1 MTKQFASRGALLFAL
16 SAGTLVVLA
25 ASIRFGAIDFSVPAI
40 WHALASLFPGQPAP
54 TLDQRIFLEL
64 RLPRAVLCLL
74 VGASLGVGG
83 TLMQALFRNPIVE
96 PGLVGTSSGAAFGS
110 ALFFV
115 LGGALGLGTSLWSL
129 PFAACL
135 GGILS
140 TYLVFLLARS
150 REDGRASIVMLL
162 LTGLAVNALF
172 MSAIGFLSYI
182 ARDPQ
187 ARSITFWSLGTL
199 SGASWR
205 SVQVVAVSTIGG
217 TLVALRY
224 AKQLNAL
231 MIGEEEATY
240 LGVNVNRLKW
250 IILSVNVVIVAVA
263 TAFTGVISFVGLIV
277 PHILRMMRG
286 ADNGFLIVGSA
297 LTGAMLLSLADLI
310 ARLSLRPAELPIG
323 IVTSAVGV
331 PVFLFLLRHR
341 QYVF

>member
-1 MTKQFASRGALLFAL
+1 MNGRGGYRTLLVLLAT
-16 SAGTLVVLA
+16 AMLVVLA
-25 ASIRFGAIDFSVPAI
+25 ASIRFGAIDFSISDITTAFS
-40 WHALASLFPGQPAP
+40 SLLPGHSEA

-64 RLPRAVLCLL
+64 RLPRAILCML

-115 LGGALGLGTSLWSL
+115 IGGALNIESSLYSL
-129 PFAACL
+129 PIAACI
-135 GGILS
+135 GGVIA
-140 TYLVFLLARS
+140 TYLVFMLARS
-150 REDGRASIVMLL
+150 SEEGRSSVVMLL
-162 LTGLAVNALF
+162 LTGLAVNALM

-199 SGASWR
+199 SGASWTA
-205 SVQVVAVSTIGG
+205 VQVVAVSTIGG
-217 TLVALRY
+217 TALAATY

-231 MIGEEEATY
+231 MIGEEEAMY

-250 IILSVNVVIVAVA
+250 IILSINVVVVAVA

-286 ADNGFLIVGSA
+286 SDNRFLIVGSA
-297 LTGAMLLSLADLI
+297 LTGATLLSLADLI
-310 ARLSLRPAELPIG
+310 ARLVLRPAELPIG
-323 IVTSAVGV
+323 IVTSVVGV
-331 PVFLFLLRHR
+331 PVFLYLLRRR

>member
-1 MTKQFASRGALLFAL
+1 VTNQAGSRRAIILLLAL
-16 SAGTLVVLA
+16 STLLVLL
-25 ASIRFGAIDFSVPAI
+25 ASIRYGAIDFSI
-40 WHALASLFPGQPAP
+40 NEIGGALASLIPGKPEP
-54 TLDQRIFLEL
+54 TLEQRIFLEL
-64 RLPRAVLCLL
+64 RFPRALLCLL

-96 PGLVGTSSGAAFGS
+96 PGLVGTSSGAAFGA

-115 LGGALGLGTSLWSL
+115 LGGVLHIATSVWSL
-129 PFAACL
+129 PIAACV
-135 GGILS
+135 GGVVS

-150 REDGRASIVMLL
+150 REDGRSSIVMLL

-182 ARDPQ
+182 GRDPQ

-199 SGASWR
+199 SGASWKA
-205 SVQVVAVSTIGG
+205 VEMVAVSTIAG
-217 TLVALRY
+217 TAIALFY

-231 MIGEEEATY
+231 MFGEDEATY

-250 IILSVNVVIVAVA
+250 IILSVNVAIVAVA

-277 PHILRMMRG
+277 PHILRMLGG
-286 ADNGFLIVGSA
+286 ADNRFLIVSSA
-297 LTGAMLLSLADLI
+297 LTGATLLTLADLM
-310 ARLSLRPAELPIG
+310 ARLVVRPAELPIG

-331 PVFLFLLRHR
+331 PVFIFLLRRR
-341 QYVF
+341 QYIF

>member
-1 MTKQFASRGALLFAL
+1 MTKKRGTRRGLLFAL
-16 SAGTLVVLA
+16 AFAVLLALA
-25 ASIRFGAIDFSVPAI
+25 ASIRYGAMDFSLDDIAR
-40 WHALASLFPGQPAP
+40 ALASLLPGNPEP
-54 TLDQRIFLEL
+54 TLNQRIFLEL
-64 RLPRAVLCLL
+64 RLPRAALCLL

-110 ALFFV
+110 ALYFV
-115 LGGALGLGTSLWSL
+115 LGGVFHFGASLWSL
-129 PFAACL
+129 PLAACA
-135 GGILS
+135 GGVLS
-140 TYLVFLLARS
+140 TYLVFILARS
-150 REDGRASIVMLL
+150 KEDGKASVVTLL
-162 LTGLAVNALF
+162 LTGLAINALS
-172 MSAIGFLSYI
+172 MSGVGLLSYI

-205 SVQVVAVSTIGG
+205 AVAIVAVSTIGG
-217 TLVALRY
+217 TAIALRY

-286 ADNGFLIVGSA
+286 ADNRFLIIGSA
-297 LTGAMLLSLADLI
+297 LLGAALLSLADLV

-331 PVFLFLLRHR
+331 PVFLSLLRRR

>member
-1 MTKQFASRGALLFAL
+1 MTKQLGTRRALLFAL
-16 SAGTLVVLA
+16 TFGTLLVLA
-25 ASIRFGAIDFSVPAI
+25 ASIRYGAIDFSIPAI
-40 WHALASLFPGQPAP
+40 GRALVSLLPGQPEP

-64 RLPRAVLCLL
+64 RLPRAILCLL

-115 LGGALGLGTSLWSL
+115 LGGVLHLNANLWSL
-129 PFAACL
+129 PIAACI
-135 GGILS
+135 GGVIS

-150 REDGRASIVMLL
+150 REDGRASVVMLL

-205 SVQVVAVSTIGG
+205 AVQVVAVSTIGG
-217 TLVALRY
+217 MVIALRY

-240 LGVNVNRLKW
+240 LGVNVNRLRW
-250 IILSVNVVIVAVA
+250 IILSINVVIVAVA
-263 TAFTGVISFVGLIV
+263 TAFTGVISFVGLVV

-286 ADNGFLIVGSA
+286 ADNRFLIVGSA
-297 LTGAMLLSLADLI
+297 LAGAMLLSLADLI

-331 PVFLFLLRHR
+331 PVFLLLLRRR

>member
-1 MTKQFASRGALLFAL
+1 MTGRRGKRGALLPAL
-16 SAGTLVVLA
+16 ACAALVVLA
-25 ASIRFGAIDFSVPAI
+25 ASIRFGAIDFSVSAI
-40 WHALASLFPGQPAP
+40 LDALASLLPGGPEP
-54 TLDQRIFLEL
+54 TLNQRIFLEL

-83 TLMQALFRNPIVE
+83 ALMQALFRNPIVE

-115 LGGALGLGTSLWSL
+115 LGGLLGVGSSIWSL
-129 PFAACL
+129 PAAACL
-135 GGILS
+135 GGVLS

-150 REDGRASIVMLL
+150 REDGRASIVTLL

-172 MSAIGFLSYI
+172 MSAIGFLTYI

-205 SVQVVAVSTIGG
+205 AVEVVAVSTLAGIA
-217 TLVALRY
+217 VALRY
-224 AKQLNAL
+224 AKQLDAL

-250 IILSVNVVIVAVA
+250 VVLSVNVVIVAVA
-263 TAFTGVISFVGLIV
+263 TAFTGVISFVGLVV
-277 PHILRMMRG
+277 PHILRMLGG
-286 ADNGFLIVGSA
+286 AGNRYLIVGSA
-297 LTGAMLLSLADLI
+297 LAGATLLSLADLI

-331 PVFLFLLRHR
+331 PVFLLLLRRR

>member
-1 MTKQFASRGALLFAL
+1 MTKQLGGRGALLFAL
-16 SAGTLVVLA
+16 SVGTLLVLA

-40 WHALASLFPGQPAP
+40 WRALASLFPGQPAP

-115 LGGALGLGTSLWSL
+115 LGGALGIGTSIWSL
-129 PFAACL
+129 PVAACL
-135 GGILS
+135 GGIAS

-205 SVQVVAVSTIGG
+205 AVEVVAVSTVGG

-286 ADNGFLIVGSA
+286 ADNRFLIVGSA

>member
-1 MTKQFASRGALLFAL
+1 MLL
-16 SAGTLVVLA
+16 VLA
-25 ASIRFGAIDFSVPAI
+25 ASIRYGAIDFSIPAI
-40 WHALASLFPGQPAP
+40 WRALASLLPGHAEP

-64 RLPRAVLCLL
+64 RLPRAILCLL

-115 LGGALGLGTSLWSL
+115 LGGLFNIGASLWSL
-129 PFAACL
+129 PIAACI
-135 GGILS
+135 GGVIS
-140 TYLVFLLARS
+140 TYLVFILARS
-150 REDGRASIVMLL
+150 REDGRASIVMML

-199 SGASWR
+199 SGANWR
-205 SVQVVAVSTIGG
+205 AVEVVAVSTIAG
-217 TLVALRY
+217 TIIALRY

-250 IILSVNVVIVAVA
+250 IILSINVVIVAVA
-263 TAFTGVISFVGLIV
+263 TAFTGVISFVGLVV
-277 PHILRMMRG
+277 PHILRMMGG
-286 ADNGFLIVGSA
+286 ADNRFLIIGSA
-297 LTGAMLLSLADLI
+297 LTGATLLSLADLI

-331 PVFLFLLRHR
+331 PVFILLLRRR

>member
-1 MTKQFASRGALLFAL
+1 MTKQHGTQRALLLILTF
-16 SAGTLVVLA
+16 GTLLVLA
-25 ASIRFGAIDFSVPAI
+25 ASIRYGAIDFSVSDI
-40 WHALASLFPGQPAP
+40 GRALVSLLPGHPEP

-64 RLPRAVLCLL
+64 RMPRAILCLL

-115 LGGALGLGTSLWSL
+115 LGGVLHLSASLWTL
-129 PFAACL
+129 PLAACI
-135 GGILS
+135 GSVIS

-199 SGASWR
+199 SGASWNA
-205 SVQVVAVSTIGG
+205 VKIVAISTIGG
-217 TLVALRY
+217 TVLALRY

-250 IILSVNVVIVAVA
+250 IILSINVVIVAVA
-263 TAFTGVISFVGLIV
+263 TSFTGVISFVGLIV

-286 ADNGFLIVGSA
+286 ADNRFLIVGSA
-297 LTGAMLLSLADLI
+297 LVGAMLLSLADLI

-331 PVFLFLLRHR
+331 PVFLSLLRRR

>member
-1 MTKQFASRGALLFAL
+1 MTKQSGTRRTLLIALAFAVLL
-16 SAGTLVVLA
+16 VLA
-25 ASIRFGAIDFSVPAI
+25 ASIRYGALDFSI
-40 WHALASLFPGQPAP
+40 SDISRALASLLPGQPEP

-64 RLPRAVLCLL
+64 RLPRALLCLL

-115 LGGALGLGTSLWSL
+115 LGGLLHLSASIWTL
-129 PFAACL
+129 PLAACL
-135 GGILS
+135 GGIVS

-150 REDGRASIVMLL
+150 REEGRASIVMLL
-162 LTGLAVNALF
+162 LTGLAINAIF

-199 SGASWR
+199 SGANWKA
-205 SVQVVAVSTIGG
+205 VQVVAVSTIGG
-217 TLVALRY
+217 SLMALRY

-250 IILSVNVVIVAVA
+250 IILSINVVIVAVA

-277 PHILRMMRG
+277 PHILRMMGG
-286 ADNGFLIVGSA
+286 ADNRFLITGSA
-297 LTGAMLLSLADLI
+297 LMGAILVSLADLV

-331 PVFLFLLRHR
+331 PVFILLLRRR

>member
-1 MTKQFASRGALLFAL
+1 MTEQRGTRRTLLILLALAALF
-16 SAGTLVVLA
+16 VLA
-25 ASIRFGAIDFSVPAI
+25 ASIRYGAMDFSIADI
-40 WHALASLFPGQPAP
+40 SRAFATLLPGHPEP
-54 TLDQRIFLEL
+54 SLDQRIFLEL
-64 RLPRAVLCLL
+64 RLPRALLCLL

-115 LGGALGLGTSLWSL
+115 LGGVLHLSASVWTL
-129 PFAACL
+129 PVAACL
-135 GGILS
+135 GGVVS
-140 TYLVFLLARS
+140 TYIVFLLARS
-150 REDGRASIVMLL
+150 SEDGRASVVMLL

-199 SGASWR
+199 SGANWKA
-205 SVQVVAVSTIGG
+205 VQIVAVSTIGG
-217 TLVALRY
+217 SFTALRY
-224 AKQLNAL
+224 SKQLNAL

-250 IILSVNVVIVAVA
+250 IILSINVVIVAVA

-277 PHILRMMRG
+277 PHILRMMGG
-286 ADNGFLIVGSA
+286 ADNRYLILGSA
-297 LTGAMLLSLADLI
+297 LLGATLLSLADLV

-331 PVFLFLLRHR
+331 PVFLSLLRR
-341 QYVF
+341 RRYVF

>member
-1 MTKQFASRGALLFAL
+1 LTFA
-16 SAGTLVVLA
+16 TLVVLA
-25 ASIRFGAIDFSVPAI
+25 ASIRYGAIDFSIPDI
-40 WHALASLFPGQPAP
+40 GRALVSLLPGHPEP

-64 RLPRAVLCLL
+64 RLPRALLCLL

-110 ALFFV
+110 ALYFV
-115 LGGALGLGTSLWSL
+115 LGGVLHLGASLWSL
-129 PFAACL
+129 PLAACL
-135 GGILS
+135 GGIIS
-140 TYLVFLLARS
+140 TYLVFFLARS

-162 LTGLAVNALF
+162 LTGLAINALF

-199 SGASWR
+199 SGANWR
-205 SVQVVAVSTIGG
+205 AVQIVAVSTIGG
-217 TLVALRY
+217 AIVALRY

-250 IILSVNVVIVAVA
+250 IILSINVVIVAVA
-263 TAFTGVISFVGLIV
+263 TAFTGVISFVGLVV
-277 PHILRMMRG
+277 PHMLRMMHG
-286 ADNGFLIVGSA
+286 ADNRFLIVGSA
-297 LTGAMLLSLADLI
+297 LMGAMLLSLADLI

-331 PVFLFLLRHR
+331 PVFLLLLRR
-341 QYVF
+341 SRYVF

>member
-1 MTKQFASRGALLFAL
+1 MTKQRGSRPAVLLALTCVMLL
-16 SAGTLVVLA
+16 VLA
-25 ASIRFGAIDFSVPAI
+25 ASIHYGAIDFSIPAI
-40 WHALASLFPGQPAP
+40 GRALISLLPGQAPA
-54 TLDQRIFLEL
+54 TLEQRIFLEL
-64 RLPRAVLCLL
+64 RLPRVILCLL

-115 LGGALGLGTSLWSL
+115 LGGLFNLGASLWSL
-129 PFAACL
+129 PLAACI
-135 GGILS
+135 GGVIS
-140 TYLVFLLARS
+140 TYLVFILARS

-162 LTGLAVNALF
+162 LTGLAINALF

-199 SGASWR
+199 SGASWKA
-205 SVQVVAVSTIGG
+205 VQIVAVSTVGG
-217 TLVALRY
+217 TVLALRY

-250 IILSVNVVIVAVA
+250 IILSINVVIVAVA
-263 TAFTGVISFVGLIV
+263 TAFTGVIGFVGLVV
-277 PHILRMMRG
+277 PHILRMMHG
-286 ADNGFLIVGSA
+286 ADNRFLIAGSA
-297 LTGAMLLSLADLI
+297 LMGATLLSLADLI
-310 ARLSLRPAELPIG
+310 ARLALRPAELPIG
-323 IVTSAVGV
+323 IVTSVVGV
-331 PVFLFLLRHR
+331 PVFLLLLRRR

>member
-1 MTKQFASRGALLFAL
+1 L
-16 SAGTLVVLA
+16 GTLLVLA
-25 ASIRFGAIDFSVPAI
+25 ASIRYGAIDFSIPAI
-40 WHALASLFPGQPAP
+40 WRALVSLLPGQPAQ

-115 LGGALGLGTSLWSL
+115 LGGVFNLGASLWSL
-129 PFAACL
+129 PIAACL
-135 GGILS
+135 GGVIS
-140 TYLVFLLARS
+140 TYLVFMLARS
-150 REDGRASIVMLL
+150 REDGRSSIVMLL

-205 SVQVVAVSTIGG
+205 AVEVVAVSTIGG

-286 ADNGFLIVGSA
+286 ADNRFLIVGSA

-331 PVFLFLLRHR
+331 PVFLFLLRRR